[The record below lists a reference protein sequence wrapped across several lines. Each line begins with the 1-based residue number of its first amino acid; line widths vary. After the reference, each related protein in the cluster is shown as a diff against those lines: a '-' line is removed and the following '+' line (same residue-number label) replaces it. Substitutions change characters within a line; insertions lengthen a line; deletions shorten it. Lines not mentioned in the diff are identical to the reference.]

1 MIRNQNNQQP
11 WNLSILVKFLA
22 IPAVLTILAYLGK
35 NLWEMSNTNKDIKAF
50 NKLAGRIS
58 ANCHF
63 PIEHPSNELERC
75 SNFKGLV
82 ELHYD
87 PDVVCDG
94 ENGATGTEVKEY
106 AHALVMDQVF
116 HRKIEEQCNLEGV
129 DYFGIFRSRK
139 IPGEPAYCREFRD
152 LWNKAG
158 DGPVG
163 SAQRNKASETLTTF
177 LQKHHLTKI
186 DQHCDVSSTTYAIH
200 R

>member
-1 MIRNQNNQQP
+1 MRRNQDNQQP

-22 IPAVLTILAYLGK
+22 IPAVLAALAYLGK
-35 NLWEMSNTNKDIKAF
+35 NFWEMNNTNKDIKAF

-82 ELHYD
+82 DLVYD

-94 ENGATGTEVKEY
+94 EDGSSSKEVKEF
-106 AHALVMDQVF
+106 AHLLVMNQVF
-116 HRKIEEQCNLEGV
+116 HRKIEEQCNLDGV
-129 DYFGIFRSRK
+129 DYFGTFRSRK
-139 IPGEPAYCREFRD
+139 IPGEPAYCRMFRD

-158 DGPVG
+158 DGPIG
-163 SAQRNKASETLTTF
+163 NPKRNKASEELSA
-177 LQKHHLTKI
+177 LLKEHPLSEI
-186 DQHCDVSSTTYAIH
+186 DQHCDVSSTSYAMY